1 MTYGSER
8 VSAGHAVRTAHH
20 VDVVAGRQLADLEQ
34 QDGGVV
40 NEDQGVDQR
49 QGEHDDGLFP
59 NEFFMNI
66 RRES

>member
-40 NEDQGVDQR
+40 NEDQGVD
-49 QGEHDDGLFP
+49 
-59 NEFFMNI
+59 
-66 RRES
+66 